1 MDSTSE
7 HGQVLAGSYWTIV
20 PHFSSTTV
28 SSPPTTDASLLKK
41 CRRGH
46 FLSVNVVNV
55 SSALI
60 ISVFHPNPLHLD
72 QVIFLLI
79 SAMPGENQTPRT
91 VSTEQVYHP
100 MASVG
105 LDAARLIQQGQVSN
119 CLSENAA
126 LIALPAAADSESP
139 TGPAPPCPVT
149 KRLSQPTPPCY
160 PSPLFQSL
168 TLLTVVLKLP
178 RTGTE

>member
-7 HGQVLAGSYWTIV
+7 HGQVLAGGYWTMF

-46 FLSVNVVNV
+46 FLSVNV

-72 QVIFLLI
+72 QVIFLLT

-126 LIALPAAADSESP
+126 LIALLAAADSESL

-149 KRLSQPTPPCY
+149 TRLSQPTPPCY
-160 PSPLFQSL
+160 PSSLFQSL